1 MKLGAVCTAR
11 PWTLVLGLLF
21 VALLQGCVSSTQLIT
36 NANRS
41 EELKAKGYASY
52 KEILL
57 VPPKEDKREVTPKVV
72 AGLEA
77 MGFRV
82 QTMPPGKPVEAA
94 QGTGFVMS
102 ADGLLLTCAH
112 VLGDQKE
119 ATVTLNGQRLLADVV
134 HADKTADLALLRL
147 REPLP
152 PGSTVLPFRA
162 SSHPAAMGD
171 DVFTIGYPLSRLL
184 GNSARM
190 TRGLVSAT
198 AGLRDDPKELQVSA
212 EIQPGNSGGPL
223 LDRDGNVLGVI
234 NKTLN
239 ASRVAQATGGAL
251 PQNVNFA
258 IKGGEVLAF
267 MKAADEAA
275 FGRLA
280 YDKAPGLDGASKG
293 VAKIQAGVVAPDS
306 ERADKM
312 VVHLSYLSMWDIWY
326 RFRVFLL
333 AAFDYETQEP
343 LFVAGQGRDNVVSN
357 EEVVIRDTLEQFRKA
372 VGPR

>member
-1 MKLGAVCTAR
+1 MLETFRNAQLFGLA
-11 PWTLVLGLLF
+11 LGLL
-21 VALLQGCVSSTQLIT
+21 ACSWLQGCASSTQLIT
-36 NANRS
+36 NTDAS
-41 EELKAKGYASY
+41 TELKAKSY
-52 KEILL
+52 KSFKEVLL
-57 VPPKEDKREVTPKVV
+57 VPPQDDKRQVVPKVV
-72 AGLEA
+72 TGLEA

-82 QTMPPGKPVEAA
+82 TVMPAGKPVEAS
-94 QGTGFVMS
+94 QGTGFVVG

-112 VLGDQKE
+112 VLGEAKE

-134 HADKTADLALLRL
+134 KADKDADLALLKL

-152 PGSTVLPFRA
+152 AGSTVLPFRGTGK
-162 SSHPAAMGD
+162 PAAMGED
-171 DVFTIGYPLSRLL
+171 AFTIGYPLSRLL

-198 AGLRDDPKELQVSA
+198 AGIRDNPKELQVSA

-223 LDRDGNVLGVI
+223 LDRDGNVVGVI

-239 ASRVAQATGGAL
+239 ASRLAQATGGAL

-258 IKGGEVLAF
+258 IKGGEVLGF
-267 MKAADEAA
+267 MKTADEGG

-280 YDKAPGLDGASKG
+280 YDKTLGLEAAGKG
-293 VAKIQAGVVAPDS
+293 VAKIQAGIVGPDT

-312 VVHLSYLSMWDIWY
+312 VVHLSYVSMWDIWY
-326 RFRVFLL
+326 RFRMFVL

-343 LFVAGQGRDNVVSN
+343 LFIAGQGRDNMVSN
-357 EEVVIRDTLEQFRKA
+357 EEVVIRDTLDQFRKA
-372 VGPR
+372 INSR